1 MKIFNR
7 YNPEKIALYVKTL
20 FRGRVYIKGMGAFEF
35 DYGKILLPKIKDK
48 LHFNVMS
55 EVNQQ
60 VVLLKA
66 EMG

>member
-7 YNPEKIALYVKTL
+7 YNPEKIALYVNTL
-20 FRGRVYIKGMGAFEF
+20 FRGRFYIKGMGAFEF

>member
-20 FRGRVYIKGMGAFEF
+20 FRGRFYINGMGAFEF

>member
-20 FRGRVYIKGMGAFEF
+20 FRGRFYIKGMGALEF

>member
-20 FRGRVYIKGMGAFEF
+20 FRGRFYIKEMGTFEF